1 MGDDAGEVVTCQL
14 SVSTSEAT
22 VETTGE
28 SRALRLWLE
37 RSKRAGTMNF
47 LLHFR
52 GTSTIWFVLASLAIC
67 VGRKW
72 QVIGSCIA
80 R

>member
-47 LLHFR
+47 LLHF
-52 GTSTIWFVLASLAIC
+52 G
-67 VGRKW
+67 GRESYLHGLLNEVYL
-72 QVIGSCIA
+72 QNLFTYECNSA
-80 R
+80 RRI